1 MPLTAVVLFG
11 AMGLFHAQSR
21 GRVAVQPGPPAPSV
35 ARVPAPPARPLQIE
49 TPVPADASLPVYTGM
64 LKMNGQPMALFDGR
78 AGTYK
83 VGDAVAG
90 GRILSITAAAVTV
103 TQGGSVRTLAL
114 DYDPKRYHGPLP
126 VPTPPPREVRYVPNV
141 PYVAP
146 PLPTPPPLPPAQHW
160 VSPPSFSPVTPPPLP
175 TFAGS
180 GSSRR

>member
-1 MPLTAVVLFG
+1 MLPLAAVALFG
-11 AMGLFHAQSR
+11 AMGVFHLQSR
-21 GRVAVQPGPPAPSV
+21 VRVAAPPPVPSTPPPVRAP
-35 ARVPAPPARPLQIE
+35 PAPPARPPE
-49 TPVPADASLPVYTGM
+49 PDDAPLPVYTGM
-64 LKMNGQPMALFDGR
+64 LKMNGQPMALFEGR
-78 AGTYK
+78 AGSFK
-83 VGDAVAG
+83 VGDELAG

-103 TQGGSVRTLAL
+103 QQGARVRTLAL
-114 DYDPKRYHGPLP
+114 DYDPKRYHGPPP
-126 VPTPPPREVRYVPNV
+126 VPPPPPREVRYVPNA